1 MIVTIAHAKVPE
13 ATSKNLYGEWS
24 NVVTGDRPDG
34 LVDCYLVEAG
44 DLVQVIALWT
54 TMDAH
59 DSAVSD
65 TADHPA
71 FALFEAAG
79 IDPTHTVFS
88 VLGVLGRS

>member
-1 MIVTIAHAKVPE
+1 VIVTIAHAKVPE

-24 NVVTGDRPDG
+24 NVVTG
-34 LVDCYLVEAG
+34 CYLVEAG